1 MRGPATYHVPMGS
14 GSIQLARVF
23 GIRIGASPSWFLVL
37 FIMIYGLSGYFGDVL
52 AGYSGTTAYLVAVA
66 GTLLFFVSLIL
77 HELGHALVAR
87 RNGIGISGIDLWFF
101 GGLAKMTRDTSSPGE
116 ELRVAAAGPA
126 VTLVIVALCYGAA
139 LLAARAGDFLDSAT
153 LTVTQTT
160 PAIALVGWLAVIN
173 AFLFVFNMVPAFPLD
188 GGRIARAVAW
198 KLTGDRSRGTRF
210 SARLGQAFAYLLIG
224 FGVFLAFSGD
234 PISGVWFAVL
244 GWFLGSAARGAV
256 ASSRFSERLEGVT
269 VERRDGHAAGHGPRR
284 AHRARRPRRVLPAL
298 PLALVPRRRRDGPV
312 PRRAARGVRRGR
324 GVRRAPGA
332 DRRRAARARRG
343 SRDVGARGTRRSS
356 TSWRSE
362 PLRRMGALMVVDGD
376 RRLCGVVTLEQVRRA
391 LAAAAPSGL
400 A

>member
-1 MRGPATYHVPMGS
+1 MGS

-23 GIRIGASPSWFLVL
+23 GIRVGASPSWFLVL

-52 AGYSGTTAYLVAVA
+52 VGYSDTTAYLVAVT
-66 GTLLFFVSLIL
+66 GTLLFFISLIL
-77 HELGHALVAR
+77 HELGHAIVAR
-87 RNGIGISGIDLWFF
+87 RNGIGIAGIDLWFF

-139 LLAARAGDFLDSAT
+139 VLAARAGAFLDSAT
-153 LTVTQTT
+153 LTVTKTT
-160 PAIALVGWLAVIN
+160 PAMALVGWLAVIN

-188 GGRIARAVAW
+188 GGRIARALAW
-198 KLTGDRSRGTRF
+198 KLTGDRNRGTRF

-224 FGVFLAFSGD
+224 FGVFLLFSKD

-244 GWFLGSAARGAV
+244 GWFLAQAARGAV

-269 VERRDGHAAGHGPRR
+269 VGDVMDTQPVTVPGELSVGDAHDEFFLRYRWPWFPVVDGRGRFLG
-284 AHRARRPRRVLPAL
+284 VLREESVEGAVSDGRPAL
-298 PLALVPRRRRDGPV
+298 TVGELLEHDEDPETSVPRDTPIEHLL
-312 PRRAARGVRRGR
+312 A
-324 GVRRAPGA
+324 
-332 DRRRAARARRG
+332 
-343 SRDVGARGTRRSS
+343 
-356 TSWRSE
+356 SE

-391 LAAAAPSGL
+391 LAAAAPGRL